1 MINSLVE
8 ILNEIRPENDF
19 VQSQDFINDGLL
31 DSFDVINLVSII
43 EEKFNINIDGE
54 EIIPE
59 NFQNLNTL
67 NILLKRYIQ

>member
-67 NILLKRYIQ
+67 NILFKKYIQ